1 MNVVEISP
9 RTTMSTVSQYNS
21 NETTR
26 VIAVTSGK
34 GGVGKTTVS
43 INMALALAEKGKRV
57 MLMDADLGLA
67 NIDVMLGLRP
77 KLNLSHVLNGECEL
91 EDIIIKGP
99 RGIKVLPASSGIKQM
114 ANLSEREQA
123 GIIHAFSSLSKQADI
138 LIIDTAAG
146 ISPSTVKFCTAAQEV
161 LLVVCNEPA
170 SITDAYATIKVLNQ
184 DHGINRFR
192 ILANMAHSTVEGA
205 RIFQKLVDVTEQFLN
220 VSLDLVGTI
229 PYDLNSRKV
238 VQQRKAIFD
247 VFPGSGTARAF
258 NRLAE
263 RTDKWSVPTKANGNL
278 QFFVEQLV
286 QPESKQLQVEL

>member
-1 MNVVEISP
+1 MNVVNISP
-9 RTTMSTVSQYNS
+9 RTTSSVSQYDS

-67 NIDVMLGLRP
+67 NIDVMLGLRS
-77 KLNLSHVLNGECEL
+77 KLNMSHVLNGECDL
-91 EDIIIKGP
+91 EDIILTGP
-99 RGIKVLPASSGIKQM
+99 RGIKVIPASSGVKQM
-114 ANLSEREQA
+114 ADLSEREQA
-123 GIIHAFSSLSKQADI
+123 GIISAFSSLSKQADV

-146 ISPSTVKFCTAAQEV
+146 INSSTVKFCTAAQEV

-184 DHGINRFR
+184 EHNISRFR
-192 ILANMAHSTVEGA
+192 ILANMAQSTVEGA

-220 VSLDLVGTI
+220 VSLDLIGTI
-229 PYDLNSRKV
+229 PYDINSRKV

-247 VFPGSGTARAF
+247 ALPRSDTARAYK
-258 NRLAE
+258 RLAD
-263 RTDKWSVPTKANGNL
+263 RTDRWSIPKKANGNL

-286 QPESKQLQVEL
+286 QAEPKHKQVQL

>member
-1 MNVVEISP
+1 MNVVDIAP
-9 RTTMSTVSQYNS
+9 RTTMNSVSQYDS

-26 VIAVTSGK
+26 VIAVSSGK
-34 GGVGKTTVS
+34 GGVGKTTVA

-77 KLNLSHVLNGECEL
+77 KLNLSHVLRGECDLDEV
-91 EDIIIKGP
+91 IITGP
-99 RGIKVLPASSGIKQM
+99 RGIKIIPASSGVKQM
-114 ANLSEREQA
+114 ADLSPAEQS
-123 GIIHAFSSLSKQADI
+123 GIIQAFSTLTKQADV
-138 LIIDTAAG
+138 LIVDTAAG
-146 ISPSTVKFCTAAQEV
+146 INSNTVKFCTAAQEV

-184 DHGINRFR
+184 DHGISRFR
-192 ILANMAHSTVEGA
+192 ILANMAQSTMEGA

-238 VQQRKAIFD
+238 AQQRKAIFD
-247 VFPGSGTARAF
+247 VLPGSTASRAF
-258 NRLAE
+258 KRLAD
-263 RTDKWSVPTKANGNL
+263 RTDKWSVPSKANGNL

-286 QPESKQLQVEL
+286 QAEPRKKQVQL

>member
-1 MNVVEISP
+1 MNIVDISP
-9 RTTMSTVSQYNS
+9 RTTTNSVSRYDS

-77 KLNLSHVLNGECEL
+77 TINMSHVLKGECDL
-91 EDIIIKGP
+91 EDIILSGP

-114 ANLSEREQA
+114 VDLSEREQA
-123 GIIHAFSSLSKQADI
+123 GIINAFSSLSKQADV

-146 ISPSTVKFCTAAQEV
+146 INSSTVKFCTAAQEV

-184 DHGINRFR
+184 EHNINRFR
-192 ILANMAHSTVEGA
+192 ILANMAQNTVEGA
-205 RIFQKLVDVTEQFLN
+205 RIFQKLVEVTEQFLN

-229 PYDLNSRKV
+229 PYDINSRKV

-247 VFPGSGTARAF
+247 VLPGSGAARAF
-258 NRLAE
+258 KKLAD
-263 RTDKWSVPTKANGNL
+263 RTDKWSIPKKANGNL

-286 QPESKQLQVEL
+286 HVESKQKQVQL

>member
-1 MNVVEISP
+1 MNVVDITP
-9 RTTMSTVSQYNS
+9 RSTMSSVSQYDM

-26 VIAVTSGK
+26 VIAVSSGK

-43 INMALALAEKGKRV
+43 INMALAMAEKGKRV

-67 NIDVMLGLRP
+67 NVDVMLGLRP
-77 KLNLSHVLNGECEL
+77 KLNLSHVLRGECDLDE
-91 EDIIIKGP
+91 IIVTGP
-99 RGIKVLPASSGIKQM
+99 RGIKIIPASSGVKQM
-114 ANLSEREQA
+114 ADLSAAEQA
-123 GIIHAFSSLSKQADI
+123 GIIQAFSTLTKQADV
-138 LIIDTAAG
+138 LIVDTAAG
-146 ISPSTVKFCTAAQEV
+146 INSNTVKFCTAAQEV

-192 ILANMAHSTVEGA
+192 ILANMTQSTLEGA

-238 VQQRKAIFD
+238 AQQRKAIFD
-247 VFPGSGTARAF
+247 ALPGSSASRAYK
-258 NRLAE
+258 RLAD
-263 RTDKWSVPTKANGNL
+263 RTDKWSVPSKANGNL
-278 QFFVEQLV
+278 QFFVEQLIQAEPRKRQV
-286 QPESKQLQVEL
+286 QL

>member
-9 RTTMSTVSQYNS
+9 RTTTNFVSQYDNR
-21 NETTR
+21 ETTR

-34 GGVGKTTVS
+34 GGVGKTTVA

-67 NIDVMLGLRP
+67 NIDVMLGLRS
-77 KLNLSHVLNGECEL
+77 KMNLSHVLNGDCDL
-91 EDIIIKGP
+91 EDIIITGP
-99 RGIKVLPASSGIKQM
+99 RGIKVLPASSGVKQM
-114 ANLSEREQA
+114 ADLSEREQA
-123 GIIHAFSSLSKQADI
+123 GIVHAFSSLTKQADV
-138 LIIDTAAG
+138 LLIDTAAG
-146 ISPSTVKFCTAAQEV
+146 INSSTIKFCSAAQEV
-161 LLVVCNEPA
+161 MLVVCNEPA

-192 ILANMAHSTVEGA
+192 ILANMAQSTIEGA
-205 RIFQKLVDVTEQFLN
+205 KIFQKLVDVTEQFLN

-238 VQQRKAIFD
+238 AQQRKAIFD
-247 VFPGSGTARAF
+247 VLPGSAAARAF
-258 NRLAE
+258 KRLAD

-286 QPESKQLQVEL
+286 QPESKHRQVQL

>member
-9 RTTMSTVSQYNS
+9 RITTSSVSQYDS
-21 NETTR
+21 NEATR

-34 GGVGKTTVS
+34 GGVGKTTVA
-43 INMALALAEKGKRV
+43 INTALALAEKGKRV

-67 NIDVMLGLRP
+67 NVDVMLGLRH
-77 KLNLSHVLNGECEL
+77 KLNLSHVLNGECDL
-91 EDIIIKGP
+91 EDIILTGP
-99 RGIKVLPASSGIKQM
+99 RGIKIIPASSGVRQM
-114 ANLSEREQA
+114 ADLSEREQA
-123 GIIHAFSSLSKQADI
+123 GLIHAFSSLTKQADV

-146 ISPSTVKFCTAAQEV
+146 INASTVKFCTAAQEI

-184 DHGINRFR
+184 DYGISRFR
-192 ILANMAHSTVEGA
+192 ILANMAQSAMEGA
-205 RIFQKLVDVTEQFLN
+205 HIFQKLVDVTEQFLN

-247 VFPGSGTARAF
+247 VLPGSGASRAYKK
-258 NRLAE
+258 LAD
-263 RTDKWSVPTKANGNL
+263 RTEKWSLPRQANGNL
-278 QFFVEQLV
+278 QFFIEQLV
-286 QPESKQLQVEL
+286 QAEPRKTQVQL